1 MRIISTHTHGM
12 IDYIV
17 GVILILA
24 PWLLGF
30 AAGGAETWVPVI
42 IGSAVILYSLITD
55 YEMGISRQI
64 SMDTHLTLDA
74 ILGIILAVSPWLFGF
89 ALLIWVPHLILGA
102 AAFLVSLMTERAPSP
117 ERRTRPV

>member
-1 MRIISTHTHGM
+1 TRTHGF
-12 IDYIV
+12 IDYLV
-17 GVILILA
+17 GVVLILA

-42 IGSAVILYSLITD
+42 IGAGVILYSMLTD

-74 ILGIILAVSPWLFGF
+74 IGGIILAVSPWLFGF
-89 ALLIWVPHLILGA
+89 APLVWVPHLVVGA
-102 AAFLVSLMTERAPSP
+102 AQFLVSLMTERAPSP
-117 ERRTRPV
+117 EHRTRAA